1 MPLEYANCIGAGG
14 LYSTAEDLCRF
25 GMTFTDSGNEILS
38 KKSVKAM
45 MEEQSSELPWD
56 ALENRDR
63 FGLGFDTVKKHPFHE
78 YGIQVISKGGSTTS
92 YGSFLAVVPEYNLVM
107 AFMSNGGNPLACH
120 LENNESPYD
129 GVKREVL
136 EETGYIVDIE
146 NLISVYSAPQKDD
159 IVFLF
164 KARIKGKIE
173 WEPNSEIQQIEFFER
188 DALPSQIHQWNI
200 KRINDAYDNK
210 ISNLWVFE

>member
-1 MPLEYANCIGAGG
+1 MPTVGVFAAVFDKNNRI
-14 LYSTAEDLCRF
+14 LC
-25 GMTFTDSGNEILS
+25 
-38 KKSVKAM
+38 VKI
-45 MEEQSSELPWD
+45 
-56 ALENRDR
+56 N
-63 FGLGFDTVKKHPFHE
+63 
-78 YGIQVISKGGSTTS
+78 
-92 YGSFLAVVPEYNLVM
+92 YGSGKWTLP
-107 AFMSNGGNPLACH
+107 GGH

-210 ISNLWVFE
+210 ISNLWIFE